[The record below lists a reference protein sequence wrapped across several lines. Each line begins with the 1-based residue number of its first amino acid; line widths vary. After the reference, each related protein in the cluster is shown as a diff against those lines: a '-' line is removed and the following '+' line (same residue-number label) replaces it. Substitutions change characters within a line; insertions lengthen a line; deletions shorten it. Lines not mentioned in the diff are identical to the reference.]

1 MKHINVS
8 VKIIVPVKTII
19 VRILT
24 CICENGKYLKLFF
37 YDLKIVCDDTVL
49 YVTDIKSIIAL
60 ENTIATDSKSAA
72 SVNHDNK
79 KVRNKM
85 NYILLTLLLLILVL
99 SITIFICHSYTSR
112 SKQKHVGT
120 LAI

>member
-37 YDLKIVCDDTVL
+37 YDLRIVSDDTVL
-49 YVTDIKSIIAL
+49 YVMDIVSINCIRKYYS
-60 ENTIATDSKSAA
+60 NRFKKRCVSKS
-72 SVNHDNK
+72 
-79 KVRNKM
+79 
-85 NYILLTLLLLILVL
+85 
-99 SITIFICHSYTSR
+99 
-112 SKQKHVGT
+112 
-120 LAI
+120 